1 MAEMKK
7 MKAIIK
13 EAQRKK
19 HREMEETDANSSK
32 KAKYEASDWSSF
44 FKLEFSIHLTFKNS
58 HFVH

>member
-32 KAKYEASDWSSF
+32 KAKYEASD
-44 FKLEFSIHLTFKNS
+44 
-58 HFVH
+58 